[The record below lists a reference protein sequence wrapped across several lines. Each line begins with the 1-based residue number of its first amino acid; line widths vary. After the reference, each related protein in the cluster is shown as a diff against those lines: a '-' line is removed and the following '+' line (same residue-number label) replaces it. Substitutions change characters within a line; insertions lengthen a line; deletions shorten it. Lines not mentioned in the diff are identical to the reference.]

1 MITVIDNFIED
12 LIINNLEDFFEN
24 IPHYYGHSSHTDK
37 SKKFYDTS
45 LDDVLN
51 PWLMTV
57 EEKVKKVSHTK
68 INILR
73 KYINIQWPGLDG
85 LLHNDD
91 GDMTVLL
98 MVTKTLSKG
107 SGQFEIYE
115 ENDPQKLRT
124 IDFVRNRL
132 IMFPAKWG
140 HRGMAPIEH
149 YTPRITLAFKTEIL
163 K

>member
-12 LIINNLEDFFEN
+12 LIIDNLEDFFEH
-24 IPHYYGHSSHTDK
+24 IPHHYGHSSDSDK
-37 SKKFYDTS
+37 SKKFYDTP
-45 LDDVLN
+45 LDNVRN
-51 PWLMTV
+51 PWLITV
-57 EEKVKKVSHTK
+57 EEKVKKVSHKK
-68 INILR
+68 IKILR

-85 LLHNDD
+85 LFHQDD

-98 MVTKTLSKG
+98 MISKTLSKG
-107 SGQFEIYE
+107 SGQFQIYE
-115 ENDPQKLRT
+115 EDNPQNIRS
-124 IDFVRNRL
+124 IDFIRNRL